1 MNKHIAISDYQYEL
15 PDEKIAKFPV
25 EPRDSSK
32 LLVAIGESVETAS
45 FAAIGDYL
53 DENAFLVFNNTK
65 VIPARLYF
73 KKSTGAYIE
82 LFLLHPVL
90 PSPVIARAMEAAG
103 SSEWICMIGNKKK
116 WKGEVLQAVFNIGK
130 ETIKLTAELTDHEK
144 NQVKL
149 TWHSQDNAE
158 REIYFSTLV
167 KAFGE
172 IPLPPYLN
180 RETEEKDLETY
191 QTVYSLHDGAVAAP
205 TAGLHFTEEVL
216 KGLRD
221 KGIGSGFVTLHVG
234 AGTFQPVKVQNA
246 VEHTMHSEQVIFS
259 LGFIEELKANLACV
273 LPVGTTSMRSLES
286 LYWFG
291 AKLFLNQGQQFF
303 IEKLYAYQHKKEML
317 PTAEEAL
324 EAIVR
329 FMQTN
334 NLDQLH
340 GETEIFIFPGY
351 EFRICRG
358 IITNFH
364 QPGSTLLLLIAALI
378 GEERWKELYDYALK
392 NDFRFLSYGD
402 SSLLIPS
409 K

>member
-15 PDEKIAKFPV
+15 PDEKIARFPV

-45 FAAIGDYL
+45 FSGISEYL
-53 DENAFLVFNNTK
+53 DDQSFLVFNNTK

-90 PSPVIARAMEAAG
+90 PSPVIAQAMEATGTA
-103 SSEWICMIGNKKK
+103 EWICMIGNKKK
-116 WKGEVLQAVFNIGK
+116 WKGEILAAVFSIGD
-130 ETIKLTAELTDHEK
+130 ESVELTAELTDHEK

-149 TWHSQDNAE
+149 TWKSPDNPGK
-158 REIYFSTLV
+158 EIYFSTLV
-167 KAFGE
+167 RSFGE

-191 QTVYSLHDGAVAAP
+191 QTIYSLHDGAVAAP
-205 TAGLHFTEEVL
+205 TAGLHFTDEVL
-216 KGLRD
+216 SKIKAR
-221 KGIGSGFVTLHVG
+221 GIGSGFVTLHVG
-234 AGTFQPVKVQNA
+234 AGTFQPVKVENA
-246 VEHTMHSEQVIFS
+246 VEHTMHSEQMIFS
-259 LGFIEELKANLACV
+259 LGFIEALKSNLSCV

-291 AKLFLNQGQQFF
+291 VKLFLKEGQQFF
-303 IEKLYAYQHKKEML
+303 IEKLYAYQHEKDTL
-317 PTAEEAL
+317 PSAEESL
-324 EAIVR
+324 EAIIS
-329 FMQTN
+329 FMKAG

-378 GEERWKELYDYALK
+378 GEERWKELYAYALE